1 VRTREKPRRWRST
14 KKIAIIGSKGSGK
27 TSIAEIVISHFV
39 KLGLSIGTLKHIHRP
54 GFTIDREG
62 SDTWRHRRAGAK
74 VVAYFSPSEAGV
86 MVDVS
91 GEPKGIEEA
100 LRLFGELK
108 VDLLVI
114 EGFHRLIAKRSD
126 VGKIIAFKDFSD
138 LKERI
143 KETEQPII
151 ALCTFNEEVAREGE
165 GNLKFL
171 VLPRDKDELIRAL
184 EAFIRSP

>member
-1 VRTREKPRRWRST
+1 M
-14 KKIAIIGSKGSGK
+14 
-27 TSIAEIVISHFV
+27 ISHFA

-86 MVDVS
+86 MVSVD
-91 GEPKGIEEA
+91 GGPKSIEEA
-100 LRLFGELK
+100 LRLFDELK
-108 VDLLVI
+108 VDLLVV
-114 EGFHRLIAKRSD
+114 EGFHKLIAKRPD
-126 VGKIIAFKDFSD
+126 VGKIITFKDLSD
-138 LKERI
+138 LEERI
-143 KETEQPII
+143 KETEQPIL
-151 ALCTFNEEVAREGE
+151 ALCTFNEEVARGGG

-184 EAFIRSP
+184 EAFMRSPQSRQSIGL